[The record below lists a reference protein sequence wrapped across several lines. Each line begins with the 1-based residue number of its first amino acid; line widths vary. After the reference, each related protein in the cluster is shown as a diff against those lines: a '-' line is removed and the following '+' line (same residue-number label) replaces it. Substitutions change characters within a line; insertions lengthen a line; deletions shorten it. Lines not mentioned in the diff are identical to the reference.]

1 MKRTVVVFGAFLALL
16 GAIAIGG
23 VACGDGDNADAADLS
38 AAAFNRSLA
47 LQTQA
52 GGAPEGI
59 IVSGQGTIS
68 LTPDT
73 ALLNVGVSV
82 VAASAVQARDRAA
95 DAMKQL
101 MDSAKSNGVDDKE
114 IRTTQFNLGPEYDYS
129 GSGSPRLTGY
139 RVTHMLS
146 VKIKNLDN
154 VAKVI
159 DDAVNAAGDPVQVGG
174 VTFTVANPVA
184 VLSSARADAMAE
196 AKAKAQELANLSGV
210 TLGAPVSIAE
220 TSSGGQ
226 PSPLYYAEAKASAAI
241 AATSIQPG
249 ELDVTVNIQVTYGI
263 Q

>member
-1 MKRTVVVFGAFLALL
+1 MNRRVAFGAFVALL

-23 VACGDGDNADAADLS
+23 VACGDGDNATAAGLS
-38 AAAFNRSLA
+38 GSAFNRSLS
-47 LQTQA
+47 LQAQA
-52 GGAPEGI
+52 GVPEGI
-59 IVSGQGTIS
+59 IVSGQSTVS

-73 ALLNVGVSV
+73 ALLSVGVSV
-82 VAASAVQARDRAA
+82 LADAAVQARDKAA
-95 DAMKQL
+95 DSMKQL
-101 MDSAKSNGVDDKE
+101 IDSIKGNGVDDKD
-114 IRTTQFNLGPEYDYS
+114 IRTTQFSLNPEYDYS
-129 GSGSPRLTGY
+129 SSGSPRLKGY

-146 VKIKNLDN
+146 VKVKNLDN

-159 DDAVNAAGDPVQVGG
+159 DGAVEAAGNPVQVGG
-174 VTFTVANPVA
+174 VAFTVENPVA

-210 TLGAPVSIAE
+210 TLGVPVSIAE

-226 PSPLYYAEAKASAAI
+226 PSPLYYDAGAKGGVLA

-249 ELDVTVNIQVTYGI
+249 QLDVTVNIQVTYAI

>member
-1 MKRTVVVFGAFLALL
+1 MNRRVAFGAFLALL
-16 GAIAIGG
+16 GTIAIGG

-38 AAAFNRSLA
+38 VATFNRSLA
-47 LQTQA
+47 LQTQTA
-52 GGAPEGI
+52 GAPEGI

-68 LTPDT
+68 LSPDT
-73 ALLNVGVSV
+73 ALLNVGISV
-82 VAASAVQARDRAA
+82 VAASAVQARDGAA
-95 DAMKQL
+95 DSMKQL
-101 MDSAKSNGVDDKE
+101 IDSVKGNGVDDKE
-114 IRTTQFNLGPEYDYS
+114 IRTTQFSLAPEYDYS
-129 GSGSPRLTGY
+129 SSGSPRLTGY

-146 VKIKNLDN
+146 VKIKNMDN

-174 VTFTVANPVA
+174 VTFTVANPDA

-196 AKAKAQELANLSGV
+196 AKAKAQELASLSGV

-226 PSPLYYAEAKASAAI
+226 PTPIYYAAGRTADVA

-249 ELDVTVNIQVTYGI
+249 QLDVTVNIQVTYGI
-263 Q
+263 R